1 MAQSQLNNQG
11 IKYTMAQSQFNKV
24 YIYYGP
30 VPA

>member
-1 MAQSQLNNQG
+1 MSQSQFDNQG
-11 IKYTMAQSQFNKV
+11 IKSTMAQSQFNKV